1 MAAVEGRIL
10 ETAALEFAKTSTDV
24 SHVSQGG
31 SATQTFISVV
41 VSRLCD
47 SVTSAKLV
55 FFVCFQIVFTAVV
68 IVFRDCTSALALTV
82 FQIKMKGKH
91 RCTGESR
98 HFPPDL
104 RNVSMTVY
112 L

>member
-10 ETAALEFAKTSTDV
+10 ETAALEFAKTSSDV

-47 SVTSAKLV
+47 SVTSAKLL
-55 FFVCFQIVFTAVV
+55 FFCLFSNSFYCCCYCFQ
-68 IVFRDCTSALALTV
+68 RLHKRSSPH
-82 FQIKMKGKH
+82 G
-91 RCTGESR
+91 
-98 HFPPDL
+98 
-104 RNVSMTVY
+104 VSD
-112 L
+112 